1 MGLLALGSAVTAVT
15 ATAASMRLRQQ
26 VAEIKSQL
34 AAKQR
39 ELDAARADAG
49 RLQAELE
56 AARAEPQEDVDQQA
70 LREAE
75 EWRRRAEAAEAEAK
89 RSQAMTATVAESA
102 EERLNQALSER
113 DAAREEVRNLQQD
126 GDQLQKVLREA
137 GAWKRRAEEAEDG
150 MRQADA
156 QMDEVRTEVAA
167 LRGEMDQTGATF
179 EELKRERERE
189 KQYLHHET
197 ENLRQQVKDAEEA
210 AEQARAMTAAQ
221 AEAAEQRLAETLTE
235 RDASA
240 RQALESADRLQRRLA
255 LKSDELR
262 SERSKNRRLDLDLAE
277 LLAKLNRGGLGP
289 AALHLHA
296 EITEL
301 EARLAT
307 AEQSQRDLRE
317 NNNRLAE
324 RLAGAEERAAALA
337 AVEERAETAENE
349 ALSHLGTIES
359 LELRAA
365 EAERLE
371 EELAQVPMLVEEAN
385 RAKERAKGQVADL
398 ERERAKERRDLIEQ
412 REAARREAQTAKD
425 ARDLP
430 EETRA
435 ELEQKDGKI
444 GKLETKVARLEGE
457 LAGKDGE
464 INGWKR
470 RQEGAE
476 ARAEREAEAAKEA
489 RGERDE
495 LARRL
500 AGLEQDLENRDAEL
514 SELRRG
520 EPSRDGDGER
530 PSGTVLDL
538 DQGSMSEVLRIAAEL
553 LDGVEVPDAALEH
566 ADKVDRESR
575 ERWRESVIE
584 GLHSLNEYATE
595 RGGFSGGFYEWQ
607 QRGMAKKYPF
617 STHRIAMKDS
627 DTTASG
633 KATGAAREFEIDGG
647 VDGGHRKINGAY
659 VIQMESHLTFSGST
673 PNVPRIY
680 FHDDTGGA
688 TGKVHVG
695 FIGPHKLV
703 PTSGGF

>member
-26 VAEIKSQL
+26 VAEIKSEL

-39 ELDAARADAG
+39 KLDAARSEAG

-56 AARAEPQEDVDQQA
+56 TARAEPQEDIDQQA
-70 LREAE
+70 LREA
-75 EWRRRAEAAEAEAK
+75 
-89 RSQAMTATVAESA
+89 AESA
-102 EERLNQALSER
+102 EERLNQAVAER
-113 DAAREEVRNLQQD
+113 DAAQEEVRRLQQD

-150 MRQADA
+150 MRQAAA
-156 QMDEVRTEVAA
+156 QMEEVRTEVGA
-167 LRGEMDQTGATF
+167 LRNEMDETGAAF

-197 ENLRQQVKDAEEA
+197 ENLRQQVKDAEKA

-221 AEAAEQRLAETLTE
+221 AEAAEQRLSETLAE

-240 RQALESADRLQRRLA
+240 RQALDSADRLQRRLA
-255 LKSDELR
+255 LKNDELR
-262 SERSKNRRLDLDLAE
+262 RERSKNRRLDLDLIE
-277 LLAKLNRGGLGP
+277 LLTKLNRESLGP

-301 EARLAT
+301 EARLAE
-307 AEQSQRDLRE
+307 AEQSRRDLRE
-317 NNNRLAE
+317 RNNRLADQ
-324 RLAGAEERAAALA
+324 LSKAGEQAAALKA
-337 AVEERAETAENE
+337 AEERAETAENE

-365 EAERLE
+365 EVDRLE
-371 EELAQVPMLVEEAN
+371 GEIVAISREAAEAN
-385 RAKERAKGQVADL
+385 RVVTQENGQLRRVQRAHEEEMRVL
-398 ERERAKERRDLIEQ
+398 REQ
-412 REAARREAQTAKD
+412 REAARREAQEAKD

-435 ELEQKDGKI
+435 ELERKDDEI
-444 GKLETKVARLEGE
+444 GRFETKVARLEAD
-457 LAGKDGE
+457 LKRKDGE
-464 INGWKR
+464 IEGWKSKHG
-470 RQEGAE
+470 GAQGK
-476 ARAEREAEAAKEA
+476 ADREAKAAKEA
-489 RGERDE
+489 RDERDD

-514 SELRRG
+514 NELRRG
-520 EPSRDGDGER
+520 EPSRDGAGER
-530 PSGTVLDL
+530 PGGTVLDL
-538 DQGSMSEVLRIAAEL
+538 GEGSMSEVLRIAAEL
-553 LDGVEVPDAALEH
+553 LDGVEVPDAALEY
-566 ADKVDRESR
+566 ADEVDKESR

-617 STHRIAMKDS
+617 STRRIAMKDS

-633 KATGAAREFEIDGG
+633 KTTGAAREFEIDGG